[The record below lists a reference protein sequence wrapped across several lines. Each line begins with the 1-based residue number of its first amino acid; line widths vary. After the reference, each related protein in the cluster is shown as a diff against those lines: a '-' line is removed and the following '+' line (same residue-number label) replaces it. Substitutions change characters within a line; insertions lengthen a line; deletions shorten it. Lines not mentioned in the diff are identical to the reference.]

1 MQITLAIHFPV
12 LNNSWWFIYIL
23 CRIPEHDHQ
32 KRWWVCAVTI
42 KLNGQGTLGDC
53 ILFRDI
59 LCQNHYITFGWA
71 MGMPLNM
78 NVWQSLWA
86 AVVGGVPSCY
96 SNYSAD
102 DENKSQ
108 SGSGEFI
115 TDWVHVGPGET
126 ESKRLDH
133 FGTNFL
139 SFRIFSPVGVIATN
153 PKPRRNCSII
163 NQPRPPSSLFAL
175 GIKRT

>member
-1 MQITLAIHFPV
+1 MLPLLSLPGTSGDLKCDTNWSELAVKIINYECKSLWLSIFR
-12 LNNSWWFIYIL
+12 SWIIPDGSYIL
-23 CRIPEHDHQ
+23 SSAEYRNMTI
-32 KRWWVCAVTI
+32 RNGGGFTI

-96 SNYSAD
+96 SNYSAED
-102 DENKSQ
+102 KNKSQ

-115 TDWVHVGPGET
+115 TE
-126 ESKRLDH
+126 
-133 FGTNFL
+133 
-139 SFRIFSPVGVIATN
+139 PVLVQER
-153 PKPRRNCSII
+153 P
-163 NQPRPPSSLFAL
+163 NQRD
-175 GIKRT
+175 